1 MVCKRG
7 LSQKVGL
14 QKAVLS
20 PAHFEKAHVFCGRGN
35 GLIIIGLPALSK
47 FLFTMRE
54 TMATTRAGLR
64 GEGAMGLGS
73 LGQEHAKLKKCSQM
87 APAKKTTAK
96 PTSKSD
102 VQESLGLQKN

>member
-1 MVCKRG
+1 
-7 LSQKVGL
+7 
-14 QKAVLS
+14 
-20 PAHFEKAHVFCGRGN
+20 
-35 GLIIIGLPALSK
+35 
-47 FLFTMRE
+47 
-54 TMATTRAGLR
+54 MATTRAGLK
-64 GEGAMGLGS
+64 GEGAMGLGF